1 MEENV
6 STAKILLTGLI
17 AAGSAIWG
25 WFGWLVLLWFVCMA
39 LDYATGTFA
48 AMKRGEWSSAV
59 AREGLWHKGGMILI
73 VLVAALAD
81 LAISLILRSGVV
93 VFPFDY
99 SILLT
104 VLVLSWYTLTELGS
118 MLENAVVLAP
128 DKVPGWLRKLLRV
141 AAETIDE
148 TGGKIAGGDD
158 DGQQP

>member
-6 STAKILLTGLI
+6 FTAKILLTGLI

-39 LDYATGTFA
+39 LDYATGTLA
-48 AMKRGEWSSAV
+48 AMKRGEWSSDV

-93 VFPFDY
+93 KFPFDY